1 MTYQYRATI
10 TRVIDGDTYECTLD
24 LGFGFKIEKARIR
37 LYGVNTYE
45 VRGKDREKGLLAS
58 QAAAE
63 WILKAPNNIVTVTS
77 HKTGRKMLDSFGRYL
92 FEVINPNTLESLGDY
107 LLREGHGVDFM
118 RDK

>member
-1 MTYQYRATI
+1 MKYQYRATI

-37 LYGVNTYE
+37 LYGVNIYE

-58 QAAAE
+58 IAAKE
-63 WILKAPNNIVTVTS
+63 WLEASDNLVTVTS

-92 FEVINPNTLESLGDY
+92 FEVINNNEESLGDY
-107 LLREGHGVDFM
+107 LLREGHGVEFM